1 MVKIDFVYVY
11 IENIYLY
18 IDKIYKKDIILLEI
32 AQ

>member
-18 IDKIYKKDIILLEI
+18 IDKIYKPSIILLEI
-32 AQ
+32 TY